1 MTSDPDRQT
10 LADIAAQLKAYGD
23 YFQAA
28 GLEEAGPVSSPRTVD
43 VPNVQAMGGIGG
55 TRGMGASEDA
65 VMIPHG
71 PPIQKPSPPELSERS
86 VRAEQTRAENF
97 NSPKSGVL
105 GSAMPPHPNP
115 IVHAPLASTKLT
127 ADPAAELKVLRDDLG
142 ECTRCRL
149 HEGRTHLVFGTGNPQ
164 ARLMFVGEAP
174 GQDEDEQGLPFVGRA
189 GQLLTKMIEAMG
201 LRRDDVYIANVLK
214 CRPPGNRPPKPDE
227 VATCGPFLRKQIA
240 AIKPEVL
247 CTLGSFAA
255 QAVLRQEDKI
265 SAMRGKF
272 FSIDGV
278 TVMPTYHPAY
288 LLRNPA
294 EKRTVWED
302 LQKIM
307 AVLKKA
313 EGR

>member
-1 MTSDPDRQT
+1 VSIAETRTTS
-10 LADIAAQLKAYGD
+10 
-23 YFQAA
+23 
-28 GLEEAGPVSSPRTVD
+28 SSP
-43 VPNVQAMGGIGG
+43 AI
-55 TRGMGASEDA
+55 
-65 VMIPHG
+65 
-71 PPIQKPSPPELSERS
+71 
-86 VRAEQTRAENF
+86 
-97 NSPKSGVL
+97 
-105 GSAMPPHPNP
+105 
-115 IVHAPLASTKLT
+115 
-127 ADPAAELKVLRDDLG
+127 DPVVELKVIRDDLG

-149 HEGRTHLVFGTGNPQ
+149 HEGRTHLVYGTGNPR

-189 GQLLTKMIEAMG
+189 GQLLTKMIESMG
-201 LRRDDVYIANVLK
+201 FRREDVYIANVLK

-227 VATCGPFLRKQIA
+227 VSTCGPFLRRQIA
-240 AIKPEVL
+240 AINPEVL

-255 QAVLRQEDKI
+255 QAVLRREDKI